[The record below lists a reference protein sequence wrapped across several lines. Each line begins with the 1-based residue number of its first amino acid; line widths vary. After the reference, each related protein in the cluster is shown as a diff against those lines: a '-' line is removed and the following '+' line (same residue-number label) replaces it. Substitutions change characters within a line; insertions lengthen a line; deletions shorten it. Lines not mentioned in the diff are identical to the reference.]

1 MNCLTGY
8 DYLSYIINKLT
19 NMIKEKALQLIRKNH
34 PDNVF
39 TRFALSLKL
48 TWHYLLLL
56 TGLFALLRSTF
67 PILSP
72 IPALLFLFV
81 LFFFRNPKRNIP
93 QNTNLILS
101 PADGKIIEIEETY
114 EDKYIMGKTIRV
126 AIFLSILNVHI
137 NRSPL
142 QGEVKY
148 RYYRPGKFIPAFKN
162 HASDINEKNFI
173 GIESKGFKIMVCQ
186 ITGFIARRIKC
197 WVHEGNILSA
207 GDIIG
212 IIKFGSGNELF
223 LPIGSK
229 IMVKKGDRVKAG
241 ETVIGILPDDNTDRQ
256 G

>member
-1 MNCLTGY
+1 LT
-8 DYLSYIINKLT
+8 
-19 NMIKEKALQLIRKNH
+19 RKNQS
-34 PDNVF
+34 DNIFARF
-39 TRFALSLKL
+39 TMTLKL

-56 TGLFALLRSTF
+56 AGLFVLLYYKF
-67 PILSP
+67 PIFSP
-72 IPALLFLFV
+72 IPLLMFIFV
-81 LFFFRNPKRNIP
+81 LYFFRNPKRNIP
-93 QNTNLILS
+93 ENANLILS
-101 PADGKIIEIEETY
+101 PADGKILEIEEAF

-126 AIFLSILNVHI
+126 AIFLSIFNVHI

-148 RYYRPGKFIPAFKN
+148 RYYRPGKFIPAFKS

-173 GIESKGFKIMVCQ
+173 GIESNGFKIMVCQ

-223 LPIGSK
+223 LPVGSK
-229 IMVKKGDRVKAG
+229 ILVKKGDYVKAG
-241 ETVIGILPDDNTDRQ
+241 ETVIGILPDDNYVQT
-256 G
+256 GVNM